1 MTEDFNFDTGQAE
14 RLFHDAYE
22 KQMAGHMDEAIE
34 LYQKSIE
41 IFPTAEAHTF
51 LGWAYSFKGRFEDA
65 ITECRKAIDVDP
77 DFGNPYN
84 DIGAYLIEL
93 GQYDEALPWL
103 EQATQAKRYDAYFY
117 AHFNLGR
124 VWEQKGNWMR
134 ALSCYQE
141 AYRLN
146 PDYTLAE
153 RAMIRMRT
161 KLN

>member
-1 MTEDFNFDTGQAE
+1 MYEDSKFDTGQAE

-22 KQMAGHMDEAIE
+22 KHMQGRVDEAIK
-34 LYQKSIE
+34 LYQQSLEKC
-41 IFPTAEAHTF
+41 PTAEAHTF
-51 LGWAYSFKGRFEDA
+51 LGWAYSFGGRFEDA
-65 ITECRKAIDVDP
+65 IAECKKAIEIDP

-93 GQYDEALPWL
+93 GQWDEAVTWL
-103 EQATQAKRYDAYFY
+103 EGALQAKRYDAYFY
-117 AHFNLGR
+117 AHYNLGR
-124 VWEQKGNWMR
+124 IWEKKENWMR
-134 ALSCYQE
+134 ALSHFQE

-153 RAMIRMRT
+153 KAMIRVRA